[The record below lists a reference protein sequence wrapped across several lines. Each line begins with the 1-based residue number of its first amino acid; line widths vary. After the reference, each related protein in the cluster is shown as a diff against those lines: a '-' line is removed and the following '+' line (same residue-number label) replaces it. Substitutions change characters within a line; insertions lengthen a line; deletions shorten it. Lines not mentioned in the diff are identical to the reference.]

1 MIDQIQSLDANIL
14 LWIQEHLR
22 ADWLNPIMKGITHLG
37 DSGIF
42 WIILC
47 LALLIIPKTRKLG
60 LLCTLSLILEVLIV
74 NVAIKPTVAR
84 IRPYEA
90 MDGLICLVGKQKD
103 FSFPSGHSSASLAVT
118 GALMLMAFS
127 GIPARGGKEKAEKW
141 FKIFACISF
150 ALGLLICFTRLYV
163 GVHYP
168 SDVVCGSLIGF
179 LSALLV
185 YVLFSCLLAR
195 KEDGRQKE

>member
-1 MIDQIQSLDANIL
+1 MIDQIQSMDANIL

-47 LALLIIPKTRKLG
+47 LALLIIPKTRRRG

-103 FSFPSGHSSASLAVT
+103 FSFPSGHSMRSFAAATVLF
-118 GALMLMAFS
+118 MNNKKF
-127 GIPARGGKEKAEKW
+127 GIPAFILAFLTAFSRVYLYAHY
-141 FKIFACISF
+141 FTDVFAGAILGIVCAIIVYKVLINNKKVNNFLGDKFSF
-150 ALGLLICFTRLYV
+150 IWN
-163 GVHYP
+163 
-168 SDVVCGSLIGF
+168 
-179 LSALLV
+179 
-185 YVLFSCLLAR
+185 
-195 KEDGRQKE
+195 

>member
-1 MIDQIQSLDANIL
+1 MIDQIQSMDANIL

-47 LALLIIPKTRKLG
+47 LALLIIPKTRRRG

-150 ALGLLICFTRLYV
+150 APGLRFVSPDYMWECIILQMWYV
-163 GVHYP
+163 EV
-168 SDVVCGSLIGF
+168 
-179 LSALLV
+179 
-185 YVLFSCLLAR
+185 
-195 KEDGRQKE
+195 